1 MPTIITHAVA
11 GAAIAQA
18 LAPCPL
24 RGEITWIAAACAM
37 LPDID
42 VLGLGLGIPYG
53 DLFGHRGFT
62 HSLLFAAVVA
72 LGVTSLL
79 RNKAHLRDLLRV
91 FVCIFAATASHGILD
106 ALTDGG
112 LGVAFFSPFD
122 RTRYFSPV
130 RPIMVS
136 PIGLNAFL
144 TPRGIAVLA
153 SEITRVWPASIAV
166 FLVAR
171 FVRCRGLLRE
181 ID

>member
-1 MPTIITHAVA
+1 MPTIITHALA
-11 GAAIAQA
+11 GAAIAQV

-24 RGEITWIAAACAM
+24 RSEITWIAAACTM

-72 LGVTSLL
+72 LCVTSLL

-106 ALTDGG
+106 ALTNGG
-112 LGVAFFSPFD
+112 LGVAFFAPFD
-122 RTRYFSPV
+122 RTRYFFPV

-136 PIGLNAFL
+136 PIGVNAFL
-144 TPRGIAVLA
+144 TPRGVSVLA
-153 SEITRVWPASIAV
+153 SEITWVWPPSIAV
-166 FLVAR
+166 FLVGR
-171 FVRCRGLLRE
+171 FTRCRGSLRE